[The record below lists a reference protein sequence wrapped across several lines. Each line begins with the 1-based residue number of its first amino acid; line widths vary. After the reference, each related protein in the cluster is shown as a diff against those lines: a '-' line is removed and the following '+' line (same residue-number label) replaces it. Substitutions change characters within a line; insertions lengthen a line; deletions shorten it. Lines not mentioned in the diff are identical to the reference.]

1 MAMLRDRTA
10 LVRAMD
16 ARLSDLDALVLPTT
30 PIVAPTIAETSS
42 SEGFTTRNA
51 LAKFGGHPPRGTP
64 TDFFWSLHWVI
75 PADYPTGSL
84 VYKVVAT
91 DLDGRTQTWEPFK
104 RAPTQLTVIAGEPTM
119 KQ

>member
-1 MAMLRDRTA
+1 M
-10 LVRAMD
+10 
-16 ARLSDLDALVLPTT
+16 
-30 PIVAPTIAETSS
+30 
-42 SEGFTTRNA
+42 
-51 LAKFGGHPPRGTP
+51 
-64 TDFFWSLHWVI
+64 I

-91 DLDGRTQTWEPFK
+91 DLDGRTQTWEPLK

>member
-1 MAMLRDRTA
+1 
-10 LVRAMD
+10 
-16 ARLSDLDALVLPTT
+16 
-30 PIVAPTIAETSS
+30 
-42 SEGFTTRNA
+42 
-51 LAKFGGHPPRGTP
+51 
-64 TDFFWSLHWVI
+64 LHWVI

-104 RAPTQLTVIAGEPTM
+104 RAPTQLTVIAGDPEPA